1 MYIADFFAKLKG
13 NIMADFYQNG
23 IITTLHNL
31 SERPVDELEQE
42 LLLFAEKRSMALI
55 LPSLYSEL
63 EGTALPNIISQI
75 SQVPYLSQIIIGLD
89 RANLDEYKKAL
100 KFFSVLPQNHRILWN
115 DGPRLKAL
123 DAELA
128 AMGLAPK
135 ELGKGRNVWYCMG
148 YTLAS
153 GKAESVALHD
163 CDILTYDRGLLAR
176 LIYPVAN
183 PQFNYEFCKGY
194 YARVADGKING
205 RVSRLLVT
213 PLLRAL
219 KRVLGHNSYLEFM
232 DSFRYPLAGEFSFR
246 RDVLNDIRIP
256 SDWGLEIGV
265 LSEMHRNYASNRLCQ
280 ADIAKTY
287 DHKHQDLSPENDQGG
302 LSKMSIDI
310 TKSLFRK
317 LATQGETFSTETFR
331 SLKATYYRIALDFV
345 ETYHN
350 DAVMNGLELD
360 IHGEEKAVE
369 LFAQNIMKAGE
380 SFLDNP
386 METPFIP
393 SWNRVVSAV
402 PDILERL
409 KEAVEL
415 DFQEY
420 NNTASK

>member
-1 MYIADFFAKLKG
+1 
-13 NIMADFYQNG
+13 MADFYQNG
-23 IITTLHNL
+23 IVTTLHNL
-31 SERPVDELEQE
+31 SERPIEDLEKELMG
-42 LLLFAEKRSMALI
+42 FAKKRPMALI
-55 LPSLYSEL
+55 LPSLFSEL
-63 EGTALPNIISQI
+63 EGEALPNIINHLSD
-75 SQVPYLSQIIIGLD
+75 VPYLSQVVIGLD
-89 RANLDEYKKAL
+89 RADLEQYQHAL
-100 KFFSVLPQNHRILWN
+100 KFFGKLPQNHRVLWN

-123 DAELA
+123 DAKLESL
-128 AMGLAPK
+128 GLAPK

-148 YTLAS
+148 YILAT

-194 YARVADGKING
+194 YARVAEGKING

-213 PLLRAL
+213 PLIRAL
-219 KRVLGHNSYLEFM
+219 QKVVGHNEYLEYM

-265 LSEMHRNYASNRLCQ
+265 LSEMQRNYSHNRLCQ

-287 DHKHQDLSPENDQGG
+287 DHKHQDLSADNENGG

-310 TKSLFRK
+310 TKALFRK
-317 LATQGETFSTETFR
+317 LATQGETFTNETFR
-331 SLKATYYRIALDFV
+331 TLKATYYRIALDFV

-350 DAVMNGLELD
+350 DAIMNGLNLD
-360 IHGEEKAVE
+360 IHSEEKAVE
-369 LFAQNIMKAGE
+369 LFAGNIMTAGE

-393 SWNRVVSAV
+393 SWNRVVSAM
-402 PDILERL
+402 PD
-409 KEAVEL
+409 V
-415 DFQEY
+415 
-420 NNTASK
+420 

>member
-1 MYIADFFAKLKG
+1 
-13 NIMADFYQNG
+13 MADFYQNG
-23 IITTLHNL
+23 IVTTLHNL
-31 SERPVDELEQE
+31 SERPIDELEAE
-42 LLLFAEKRSMALI
+42 LLAFSEKRPMAVL
-55 LPSLYSEL
+55 LPSLFSEL
-63 EGTALPNIISQI
+63 QGEALPHIIKEI
-75 SQVPYLSQIIIGLD
+75 SQVPYLSQVVIGLD
-89 RANLDEYKKAL
+89 RANKEEYQHAI
-100 KFFSVLPQNHRILWN
+100 KFFDTLPQHHRILWN

-123 DAELA
+123 DTELAEL
-128 AMGLAPK
+128 GLAPK

-148 YTLAS
+148 YILAS

-176 LIYPVAN
+176 LIYPVAHPN
-183 PQFNYEFCKGY
+183 FNYEFCKGY

-219 KRVLGHNSYLEFM
+219 KRIVGDSEYLEFM

-265 LSEMHRNYASNRLCQ
+265 LSEMHRNYAHNRLCQ

-287 DHKHQDLSPENDQGG
+287 DHKHQDLSLHNDQGG

-310 TKSLFRK
+310 TKALFRK
-317 LATQGETFSTETFR
+317 LATQGQTFSTETFR
-331 SLKATYYRIALDFV
+331 SLKATYFRIALDFI

-350 DAVMNGLELD
+350 DAVMNGLKLD
-360 IHGEEKAVE
+360 IHSEEKAVE
-369 LFAQNIMKAGE
+369 MFAQNIMKAGQ

-393 SWNRVVSAV
+393 SWNRVVSAK
-402 PDILERL
+402 PDVLDRL

-415 DFQEY
+415 DYQEFRG
-420 NNTASK
+420 

>member
-1 MYIADFFAKLKG
+1 
-13 NIMADFYQNG
+13 MADFYQNG
-23 IITTLHNL
+23 IVTTLHNL
-31 SERPVDELEQE
+31 SERPIEELEKE
-42 LLLFAEKRSMALI
+42 LVEFSKRRPMALI
-55 LPSLYSEL
+55 LPSLFSEL
-63 EGTALPNIISQI
+63 EGAALPNIIDHI
-75 SQVPYLSQIIIGLD
+75 GKVPYLSQIVIGLD
-89 RANLDEYKKAL
+89 RANLKQYQHAL
-100 KFFSVLPQNHRILWN
+100 NFFGTLPQNHRVLWN
-115 DGPRLKAL
+115 EGPRLKAL
-123 DAELA
+123 DAKLEAL
-128 AMGLAPK
+128 GLAPK

-148 YTLAS
+148 YVLAT

-183 PQFNYEFCKGY
+183 PLFNYEFCKGY

-213 PLLRAL
+213 PLIRAL
-219 KRVLGHNSYLEFM
+219 QKVVGHNEYLEYM

-265 LSEMHRNYASNRLCQ
+265 LSEMQRNYSHNRLCQ

-287 DHKHQDLSPENDQGG
+287 DHKHQDLSANNDQGG

-310 TKSLFRK
+310 TKALIRK

-331 SLKATYYRIALDFV
+331 SLKATYYRIALDFI
-345 ETYHN
+345 ETYNN
-350 DAVMNGLELD
+350 DAIMNGLKLD
-360 IHGEEKAVE
+360 IHSEEKAVE
-369 LFAQNIMKAGE
+369 LFASNIMKAGE

-393 SWNRVVSAV
+393 SWNRVVSAM
-402 PDILERL
+402 PDVLEQL
-409 KEAVEL
+409 KDAVEQDYL
-415 DFQEY
+415 EF
-420 NNTASK
+420 KP

>member
-1 MYIADFFAKLKG
+1 
-13 NIMADFYQNG
+13 MADFYQNG
-23 IITTLHNL
+23 IVTTLHNL
-31 SERPVDELEQE
+31 SERPIEALETE
-42 LLLFAEKRSMALI
+42 LLEFSKKRPMALI
-55 LPSLYSEL
+55 LPSLFSEL
-63 EGTALPNIISQI
+63 EGTALPNIIEHI
-75 SQVPYLSQIIIGLD
+75 TDVPYLSQIVIGLD
-89 RANLDEYKKAL
+89 RANLEQYQHAL
-100 KFFSVLPQNHRILWN
+100 KFFGTLPQNHRVLWN

-123 DAELA
+123 DAKLDSL
-128 AMGLAPK
+128 GLAPK

-148 YTLAS
+148 YVLAT

-183 PQFNYEFCKGY
+183 PLFNYEFCKGY

-213 PLLRAL
+213 PLIRAL
-219 KRVLGHNSYLEFM
+219 QKVVGHNEYLEYM

-265 LSEMHRNYASNRLCQ
+265 LSEMQRNYSHNRLCQ

-287 DHKHQDLSPENDQGG
+287 DHKHQDLSADNDQGG

-310 TKSLFRK
+310 TKALVRK

-331 SLKATYYRIALDFV
+331 SLKATYYRIALDFI
-345 ETYHN
+345 ETYNN
-350 DAVMNGLELD
+350 DAVINGLKLD
-360 IHGEEKAVE
+360 IHSEEKAVE
-369 LFAQNIMKAGE
+369 LFASNIMKAGE

-393 SWNRVVSAV
+393 SWNRVVSAM
-402 PDILERL
+402 PDVLEQL
-409 KEAVEL
+409 KDAVEQ
-415 DFQEY
+415 DFLEFKQP
-420 NNTASK
+420 

>member
-1 MYIADFFAKLKG
+1 
-13 NIMADFYQNG
+13 MADFYQNG

-31 SERPVDELEQE
+31 ESRKIEDLEAELVSFTERRP
-42 LLLFAEKRSMALI
+42 MGLI

-63 EGTALPNIISQI
+63 EGKALPHIIDNICN
-75 SQVPYLSQIIIGLD
+75 VPYLSEIVIGLD
-89 RANLDEYKKAL
+89 RADEEQFKSAL
-100 KFFSVLPQNHRILWN
+100 SFFGKLPQHHRILWN

-123 DAELA
+123 DEELQA
-128 AMGLAPK
+128 LGLAPK
-135 ELGKGRNVWYCMG
+135 EMGKGRNVWYCMG
-148 YTLAS
+148 YVLAS
-153 GKAESVALHD
+153 NKVESVALHD
-163 CDILTYDRGLLAR
+163 CDILTYERSLLAR

-183 PQFNYEFCKGY
+183 PQFNYEFCKGF

-219 KRVLGHNSYLEFM
+219 KHVAGRNDYLEFM

-265 LSEMHRNYASNRLCQ
+265 LSEMHRNYSHNRLCQ
-280 ADIAKTY
+280 ADIAHNY
-287 DHKHQDLSPENDQGG
+287 DHKHQDLSLNNDQGG

-310 TKSLFRK
+310 TKALFRK
-317 LATQGETFSTETFR
+317 LATQGTVFNNETFR
-331 SLKATYYRIALDFV
+331 TIKASYFRIALDFV

-350 DAVMNGLELD
+350 DAIMNGLKLD
-360 IHGEEKAVE
+360 IDAEERAVE
-369 LFAQNIMKAGE
+369 MFAQNIMKAGS

-393 SWNRVVSAV
+393 SWNRVVSAK
-402 PDILERL
+402 PDVLERL
-409 KEAVEL
+409 RNAVE
-415 DFQEY
+415 DDYKEFVG
-420 NNTASK
+420 